1 MYTRITSNMMMS
13 KYKTNMTQTMSDLSA
28 AGDAVMNERKYQND
42 YEDPVSATRAY
53 QYRRELSRNEDYSEN
68 SSQISSMLVSRESIV
83 QTLSEMGRTVKSNI
97 LGAVTDTQSPESR
110 KAFSQ
115 QIEQIQKAAIQSL
128 NTSYGD
134 KFIMGGTCTGKV
146 PFALQE
152 DGTVTYR
159 GVPVDGV
166 SKTDIKNY
174 HDGLM
179 TQAEFQKLKAD
190 NMKRLREYDVEKQ
203 YADLGFGLEYDEKGE
218 VNSNSAFNMVLNG
231 ISFLGFGQDKH
242 GNSKNFLQLMGD
254 VAKALDKEQAPYDA
268 EHIKELSENLEK
280 CATDITIQMTQLG
293 SDRNF
298 MKTTIDRLSSVDLNL
313 KSKQNDT
320 EFRDPADVITDFQAS
335 NYTYR
340 AALQI
345 GTKILSQS
353 FLDYMR

>member
-13 KYKTNMTQTMSDLSA
+13 KYKNNMSQTMSDLSA

-53 QYRRELSRNEDYSEN
+53 QYRRELSRNEDYSHN
-68 SSQISSMLVSRESIV
+68 SSQINSMLVSRESIV
-83 QTLSEMGRTVKSNI
+83 QTMSDMGRTVKNNI

-134 KFIMGGTCTGKV
+134 KFIMGGTSTGKV

-166 SKTDIKNY
+166 SKTDLKNY
-174 HDGLM
+174 RDGLI
-179 TQAEFQKLKAD
+179 TSAEFAKIRGN
-190 NMKRLREYDVEKQ
+190 NMKRLMEYNAEKQ
-203 YADLGFGLEYDEKGE
+203 YADLGFGLEYDENGE

-231 ISFLGFGQDKH
+231 ISFLGFGQDRG
-242 GNSKNFLQLMGD
+242 GNSKNFIQLLGD
-254 VAKALDKEQAPYDA
+254 VAKALDSNEMPYDP
-268 EHIKELSENLEK
+268 ERIQDMSNNLEK
-280 CATDITIQMTQLG
+280 CATNITIQMTQLG

-298 MKTTIDRLSSVDLNL
+298 MTTTIDRLSSVDLNL

>member
-13 KYKTNMTQTMSDLSA
+13 KYKNNMSQTMSDLSA

-53 QYRRELSRNEDYSEN
+53 QYRRELSRNEDYSHN
-68 SSQISSMLVSRESIV
+68 SSQINSMLVSRESIV
-83 QTLSEMGRTVKSNI
+83 QTMSDMGRTVKNNI

-134 KFIMGGTCTGKV
+134 KFIMGGTSTGKV

-166 SKTDIKNY
+166 SKTDLKNY
-174 HDGLM
+174 RDGLI
-179 TQAEFQKLKAD
+179 TSAEFAKIRGN
-190 NMKRLREYDVEKQ
+190 NMKRLMEYDAEKQ
-203 YADLGFGLEYDEKGE
+203 YADLGFGLEYDENGE
-218 VNSNSAFNMVLNG
+218 VNSNSAFNMVL
-231 ISFLGFGQDKH
+231 
-242 GNSKNFLQLMGD
+242 GD
-254 VAKALDKEQAPYDA
+254 VAKALDSNEMPYDP
-268 EHIKELSENLEK
+268 ERIQDMSNNLEK
-280 CATDITIQMTQLG
+280 CATNITIQMTQLG

-298 MKTTIDRLSSVDLNL
+298 MTTTIDRLSSVDLNL